1 MPKKLSFTDKHQNGL
16 RIVSFDVGIK
26 NLSFCRL
33 EVVPSSDR
41 EGVLCPR
48 IIDWGIIDLTIPVQ
62 DLPTPWTPYLLSHF
76 ETMKSGEL
84 DNLMGMVELEVG
96 KTKRVNIDRLHELIR
111 SQGVNLG
118 QKKTAKSIGSIA
130 PIMYHRLDNIDFGEI
145 DHVYIENQPSLRN
158 PTMKTVQILLYSY
171 FTLRKITDVP
181 SGQTPVELFM
191 VSANSKTKWAREKI
205 NLLGGVKDKAG
216 EGGEGGEGGENEG
229 VGDTKGGKTNN
240 GKKYHTTRIW

>member
-130 PIMYHRLDNIDFGEI
+130 PIM
-145 DHVYIENQPSLRN
+145 
-158 PTMKTVQILLYSY
+158 
-171 FTLRKITDVP
+171 
-181 SGQTPVELFM
+181 
-191 VSANSKTKWAREKI
+191 
-205 NLLGGVKDKAG
+205 
-216 EGGEGGEGGENEG
+216 
-229 VGDTKGGKTNN
+229 
-240 GKKYHTTRIW
+240 